1 MIKGIPS
8 TVNDDWQLNI
18 HKIIQYAGK
27 VHGEREI
34 ISDRRSLGGKI
45 HNLTYGKILE
55 RVSSFTN
62 SIESE
67 LKINPG
73 DIIGILGWN
82 DHRYFESFFTVPSL
96 GAVLLELNIR
106 LHPADLLYIL
116 KLTKP
121 KGLLVDDSLLPLAE
135 ALSKEYN
142 FDYTI
147 IMSDKPF
154 EEIKT
159 NIRNAF
165 GYEELVKSGSPN
177 RKFDEVDEKS
187 SALAAFTTGTTGLPK
202 GVFYSHRSIV
212 LHALNASRRLK
223 ISDVLLP
230 VVPFFHVHGWGTQ
243 FAGAITGCK
252 QIFPGRPTVDSM
264 VEHILNHK
272 VTRTG
277 GVPTVF
283 FELLRRIENM
293 NPKPDLKGLVVGIG
307 GAAAPP
313 ALVSALAKY
322 GIEVAGNGY
331 GATETGPG
339 VAGGIK
345 PELEQLPPEER
356 RIKAGQGYPTFGVE
370 VELVDPVSGEELPW
384 DGKSV
389 GEIWI
394 RGPWIAKSYYNDPRS
409 AESFTSDGWWK
420 SKDLAVIDEL
430 SHIKIVD
437 RLKDVIKSGG
447 EWISSIDLE
456 NFLMAHPYVREASVV
471 GVPHPKWGERPLAI
485 VVLKSDYEN
494 LPKDEVKREL
504 REHLLKRFAKWQL
517 PDDIVFVDE
526 IPKTSVGKFR
536 KEELRNKYRDYY
548 MKQ

>member
-73 DIIGILGWN
+73 DIIGILGWNDHRYFESFFTVPSLGAVLLELNIRLILGWN

-264 VEHILNHK
+264 VHVHGWGTQFAGAITGCKQIFPGRPTVDSMVEHILNHK

-384 DGKSV
+384 DGKS
-389 GEIWI
+389 
-394 RGPWIAKSYYNDPRS
+394 
-409 AESFTSDGWWK
+409 
-420 SKDLAVIDEL
+420 
-430 SHIKIVD
+430 
-437 RLKDVIKSGG
+437 
-447 EWISSIDLE
+447 
-456 NFLMAHPYVREASVV
+456 
-471 GVPHPKWGERPLAI
+471 
-485 VVLKSDYEN
+485 
-494 LPKDEVKREL
+494 
-504 REHLLKRFAKWQL
+504 
-517 PDDIVFVDE
+517 
-526 IPKTSVGKFR
+526 
-536 KEELRNKYRDYY
+536 
-548 MKQ
+548 